1 MIVTENQRLQ
11 TVVKLFNRL
20 FADECNT
27 RLIGGAAE
35 PVYIPAGYSIE
46 DEPVAE
52 IKETGSCDYH
62 RLYFR
67 EDYLS
72 SALHETAHW
81 SLAGAER
88 RLKLDFGYWY
98 NPDGRSEQ
106 QQALFE
112 QAETKPQ
119 ALEWMFA
126 VACGWQFRVS
136 ADNLAAGLDASDGF
150 ARAVVEQARSWCS
163 GSQMP
168 SRAERFLNELAGYFG
183 RQNCRCSGHYHL
195 DKLSG

>member
-1 MIVTENQRLQ
+1 MVTESQRLK
-11 TVVKLFNRL
+11 TVVEIFNGL
-20 FADECNT
+20 FAEQFNT

-35 PVYIPAGYSIE
+35 PVYIPAGCSIE
-46 DEPVAE
+46 NEPVAGIE
-52 IKETGSCDYH
+52 STGSCDYH
-62 RLYFR
+62 RLYYR

-106 QQALFE
+106 QQAQFE
-112 QAETKPQ
+112 QSETKPQ
-119 ALEWMFA
+119 ALEWMFS

-136 ADNLAAGLDASDGF
+136 ADNLAAGLDASDSF
-150 ARAVVEQARSWCS
+150 ARAVVEQACSWCS
-163 GSQMP
+163 GASIPQ
-168 SRAERFLNELAGYFG
+168 RAERLLKELASQFG
-183 RQNCRCSGHYHL
+183 KQNFNCSEHYQFH
-195 DKLSG
+195 KITVG

>member
-1 MIVTENQRLQ
+1 MVTESQRLT
-11 TVVKLFNRL
+11 TVVEIFNGL
-20 FADECNT
+20 FAEKCNT

-46 DEPVAE
+46 NEPVAGIE
-52 IKETGSCDYH
+52 EVGHCDYH

-81 SLAGAER
+81 SLAGEER
-88 RLKLDFGYWY
+88 RLKVDFGYWY

-119 ALEWMFA
+119 AMEWMFA

-150 ARAVVEQARSWCS
+150 ARAVVEQACSWCS
-163 GSQMP
+163 GTP
-168 SRAERFLNELAGYFG
+168 LPKRAEQFLNALASRFG
-183 RQNCRCSGHYHL
+183 RENFNCSEHYQLH
-195 DKLSG
+195 KITVG